1 MAQWGSGYRRDESLT
16 SSAICTQRKA
26 EYDLASSK
34 GMVMPVL
41 NPLGQSSGQA
51 SPERRNGPLPP
62 TRGRGTGWMLKVQ
75 QSRFRVRSASA
86 SKRVQVYPNGTL
98 TLTFIQIKFRYG
110 PPRPTWSLS
119 TQNEAMTISTR
130 LATASASS
138 HALDG

>member
-1 MAQWGSGYRRDESLT
+1 
-16 SSAICTQRKA
+16 
-26 EYDLASSK
+26 
-34 GMVMPVL
+34 MPVL
-41 NPLGQSSGQA
+41 NPLGQGSAKHRPSAVTGHCRR
-51 SPERRNGPLPP
+51 PE
-62 TRGRGTGWMLKVQ
+62 GRGTGWMLKVQ

-98 TLTFIQIKFRYG
+98 TLTFIQIKSRYG